1 MREMIGQLTKPA
13 LIGVLALTGCAT
25 YRLRKEPPA
34 GGVVATF
41 RQGTAATNANI
52 YWFETPAGPVIID
65 SPMTL
70 TETGRLKDALERP
83 YRIYI
88 TSAKPERFG
97 GLDSLRKPDVPAFT
111 TPAVA
116 TEIQSYGNSRLAPF
130 HKRFG
135 ADVPAAITPPT
146 PAIEERTNDMVG
158 EVEIELLPLGPAE
171 SEASLALFLPK
182 TRELITGD
190 VVAGAQHLD
199 LTWGRSVAW
208 QDRINELKALEPKF
222 VYPGHGEPGGIELLE
237 ANLAYL
243 KFFHDTV
250 AEKVKPGAPAKIARN
265 DFEDV
270 KRRMKAKFR
279 EYGREELLDRSI
291 PAEYAVQLAALPP
304 TTAPETAT
312 AGAPNQ
318 TPSAVAPAP
327 ATTPGAK
334 PAPAAKPADPKAPA
348 AKPAAP
354 AATTTKTEP
363 APAATPATPAATK
376 DEKPAK
382 GGKAA
387 KPASG
392 KSVVDDMLNDV
403 PSKKKGKKK

>member
-1 MREMIGQLTKPA
+1 MREMIGQLAGFA
-13 LIGVLALTGCAT
+13 LVGILSLSGCAT
-25 YRLRKEPPA
+25 YSLRKDPPP
-34 GGVVATF
+34 GGVVAMF
-41 RQGTAATNANI
+41 RQGTGATNANI

-70 TETGRLKDALERP
+70 TETNRLKDALERP

-88 TSAKPERFG
+88 TAAKPERFG

-135 ADVPAAITPPT
+135 SDVPASITPPT

-171 SEASLALFLPK
+171 SESSLALFLPK

-190 VVAGAQHLD
+190 VVASGQHLD

-222 VYPGHGEPGGIELLE
+222 VYPGHGEPGGLE
-237 ANLAYL
+237 ILDSNLMYL

-250 AEKVKPGAPAKIARN
+250 AEKVKTGAPAKIARA
-265 DFEDV
+265 DFEDI
-270 KRRMKAKFR
+270 KRRLKAKFR

-304 TTAPETAT
+304 ATAPETT
-312 AGAPNQ
+312 AGPAAPNQ
-318 TPSAVAPAP
+318 TPSATPAP
-327 ATTPGAK
+327 ATTT
-334 PAPAAKPADPKAPA
+334 APAAKPADPKAAPA
-348 AKPAAP
+348 AKPADPKAAPATKPADPKAAP
-354 AATTTKTEP
+354 AAAAP
-363 APAATPATPAATK
+363 APAAE
-376 DEKPAK
+376 DKPAK

-403 PSKKKGKKK
+403 PAKKKGKKK